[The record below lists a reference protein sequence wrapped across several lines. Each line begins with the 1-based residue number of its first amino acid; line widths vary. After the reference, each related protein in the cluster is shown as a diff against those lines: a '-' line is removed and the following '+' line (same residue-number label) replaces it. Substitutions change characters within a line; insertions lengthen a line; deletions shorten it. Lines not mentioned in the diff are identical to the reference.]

1 LSITKS
7 KQPHFIEDWETRVGL
22 SKGETI
28 STDTYFNCFFESFY
42 LNHTNLKK
50 IILNVEFIGEVFI
63 ELIRVSKGKRHV
75 ILKQKKVSADEPTVV
90 SFTAPTEREIGSRIF
105 FNITGLSKSSSL
117 LGASWYSASP
127 PLQEVRLAIVMCT
140 FKREEWVK
148 KNVSKI
154 IDSELCTLP
163 VELIVIDNASEL
175 TLPKHPKVTVIQQA
189 NLGGAGGFGRG
200 ILEAFEGSRDF
211 SHVLLMDDDIDIELS
226 SIHRLYNLLR
236 YTNPDHMSCFGG
248 AMLDRFLPEM
258 LYECG
263 ADQVKDKGK
272 INHIKPTLSNLD
284 LNTFES
290 LDKIAVKKPSDYGA
304 WWFFCF
310 SRQAFKNVGMPMP
323 CFIRGDDKEYGL
335 RLKKNGYATDFP
347 PGIGVWH
354 EPFYAKH
361 DGWLKYFD
369 LYNALVTAA
378 LGRFANSSLQNVMAS
393 TEQGVL
399 GSIQITDYIA
409 AEMQILAAEDFLKG
423 VNHFYDVQSRL
434 AAARTASSKFI
445 LNIDIH
451 NVNEYFKN
459 NRNYGLYEKAKIKFK
474 KLKRFK
480 VTHDHSQIA
489 NLMKEYYI
497 IYLTNPFN
505 NNVQVFRRDAGVERI
520 QRKRLKDVL
529 KGISLSWGGLMR
541 DFLEAEKEFTTVEFW
556 REYTQGLTT
565 TGISQKNKGTKIAA
579 K

>member
-1 LSITKS
+1 MTDIGWKFDNSYTQLSQNIMSRTLPTKVKSPKIVIVNYELAKQLGLDFSSLNNISIAPNPSNGLVTITKNN
-7 KQPHFIEDWETRVGL
+7 QT
-22 SKGETI
+22 TI
-28 STDTYFNCFFESFY
+28 S
-42 LNHTNLKK
+42 K
-50 IILNVEFIGEVFI
+50 INVFDIN
-63 ELIRVSKGKRHV
+63 GK
-75 ILKQKKVSADEPTVV
+75 VV
-90 SFTAPTEREIGSRIF
+90 
-105 FNITGLSKSSSL
+105 
-117 LGASWYSASP
+117 
-127 PLQEVRLAIVMCT
+127 
-140 FKREEWVK
+140 
-148 KNVSKI
+148 KI

-175 TLPKHPKVTVIQQA
+175 TLPKHPKVSVIQQA

-263 ADQVKDKGK
+263 ADQVNDKGK

-378 LGRFANSSLQNVMAS
+378 LGRFANSSLCLPSCCPQ
-393 TEQGVL
+393 
-399 GSIQITDYIA
+399 
-409 AEMQILAAEDFLKG
+409 
-423 VNHFYDVQSRL
+423 HRRL
-434 AAARTASSKFI
+434 R
-445 LNIDIH
+445 
-451 NVNEYFKN
+451 
-459 NRNYGLYEKAKIKFK
+459 
-474 KLKRFK
+474 
-480 VTHDHSQIA
+480 
-489 NLMKEYYI
+489 
-497 IYLTNPFN
+497 P
-505 NNVQVFRRDAGVERI
+505 RRSAGP
-520 QRKRLKDVL
+520 
-529 KGISLSWGGLMR
+529 
-541 DFLEAEKEFTTVEFW
+541 AFT
-556 REYTQGLTT
+556 
-565 TGISQKNKGTKIAA
+565 
-579 K
+579 